1 MGGELIVELQ
11 EIVLE
16 VISREL
22 PHSSGTL
29 SLDTPLEKIGIDSLK
44 AITILFELEDRRNDQ
59 TIPNEIFDSLHNVN
73 DIVQYLQKSIGDR

>member
-1 MGGELIVELQ
+1 LGGELIVELQ

-44 AITILFELEDRRNDQ
+44 AITILFELEDRLNIE
-59 TIPNEIFDSLHNVN
+59 IPNEIFDSLHNVN

>member
-1 MGGELIVELQ
+1 VELQ

-22 PHSSGTL
+22 PHSSATL
-29 SLDTPLEKIGIDSLK
+29 SLDTALEKIGIDSLK
-44 AITILFELEDRRNDQ
+44 AITILFELEDRLNIE
-59 TIPNEIFDSLHNVN
+59 IPNEIFDSLQNVN

>member
-1 MGGELIVELQ
+1 LGGEPIVELQ

-44 AITILFELEDRRNDQ
+44 AITILFELEDRLNIE
-59 TIPNEIFDSLHNVN
+59 IPNEIFDSLHNVN

>member
-1 MGGELIVELQ
+1 VELQ
-11 EIVLE
+11 EMVLD

-22 PHSSGTL
+22 PLSSGKL

-44 AITILFELEDRRNDQ
+44 AITIMFELEDRLNIE
-59 TIPNEIFDSLHNVN
+59 IPNDIFDSLHNVN

>member
-1 MGGELIVELQ
+1 LGGELIVELQ

-44 AITILFELEDRRNDQ
+44 AITILFELEDRLNIE
-59 TIPNEIFDSLHNVN
+59 IPNEIFDSLHNVN
-73 DIVQYLQKSIGDR
+73 DIVRYLQQSIGDR

>member
-1 MGGELIVELQ
+1 MELQ

-44 AITILFELEDRRNDQ
+44 AITILFELEDRLNIE
-59 TIPNEIFDSLHNVN
+59 IPNEIFDSLHNVN
-73 DIVQYLQKSIGDR
+73 DIVRYLQKSIGDR

>member
-1 MGGELIVELQ
+1 MELQ

-44 AITILFELEDRRNDQ
+44 AITILFELEDRR
-59 TIPNEIFDSLHNVN
+59 E
-73 DIVQYLQKSIGDR
+73 

>member
-1 MGGELIVELQ
+1 LGGEPIVELQ

-16 VISREL
+16 VISREI

-44 AITILFELEDRRNDQ
+44 AITILFELEDRLNIE
-59 TIPNEIFDSLHNVN
+59 IPNEIFDSLHNVN
-73 DIVQYLQKSIGDR
+73 DIVKYLQRSIGDR

>member
-1 MGGELIVELQ
+1 MELQ

-44 AITILFELEDRRNDQ
+44 AITILFELEDRLNIE
-59 TIPNEIFDSLHNVN
+59 IPNEIFDSLHNVN

>member
-1 MGGELIVELQ
+1 MELQ
-11 EIVLE
+11 EMVLD

-22 PHSSGTL
+22 PLSSGKL

-44 AITILFELEDRRNDQ
+44 AITIMFELEDRLNIE
-59 TIPNEIFDSLHNVN
+59 IPNDIFDSLHNVN

>member
-1 MGGELIVELQ
+1 VELQ

-44 AITILFELEDRRNDQ
+44 AITILFELEDRLNIE
-59 TIPNEIFDSLHNVN
+59 IPNEIFDSLHNVN
-73 DIVQYLQKSIGDR
+73 DIVRYLQKSIGDR

>member
-1 MGGELIVELQ
+1 LGGEPIVELQ

-16 VISREL
+16 VISREI

-44 AITILFELEDRRNDQ
+44 AITILFELEDRLNIEI
-59 TIPNEIFDSLHNVN
+59 TNEIFDSLHNVN

>member
-1 MGGELIVELQ
+1 LGGQLIVELQ

-16 VISREL
+16 VISREI

-44 AITILFELEDRRNDQ
+44 AITILFELEDRLNIE
-59 TIPNEIFDSLHNVN
+59 IPNEIFDSLHNVN
-73 DIVQYLQKSIGDR
+73 DIVKYLQRSIGDR